1 MAEEGRFVWPLTG
14 KSFDFANWNVGNP
27 DNYND
32 KEHCAH
38 IWERTDYEWN
48 DTQCVNK
55 MGFICEENPYLAMS
69 HRVLEMKRDLI
80 NQLLAL

>member
-14 KSFDFANWNVGNP
+14 KTFDFANWNVGNP

-32 KEHCAH
+32 KEDCVH

-48 DTQCVNK
+48 DTQCMNK